1 MAYNNYPMPFQQLA
15 YPTMYQQPMQR
26 DNRIWVQ
33 GIEGAK
39 AYMVANNTTVDLW
52 DSEDKKI
59 YIKTADASGVPS
71 IKAFVYDEDTPVNAP
86 DTPKT
91 DFATKDDI
99 LSIQKQINDLRGRL
113 EKEKHHEHKSYSN
126 GKQLTK

>member
-1 MAYNNYPMPFQQLA
+1 MNYNYPLPYYQQPL
-15 YPTMYQQPMQR
+15 YQQPMQR

-52 DSEDKKI
+52 DSEGKKI
-59 YIKTADASGVPS
+59 YLKTADASGVPS
-71 IKAFVYDEDTPVNAP
+71 IKTLIYNEDIPVDAP
-86 DTPKT
+86 DAPKT

-99 LSIQKQINDLRGRL
+99 LSIQEQIDALKGKI
-113 EKEKHHEHKSYSN
+113 EKERKYERKPISN
-126 GKQLTK
+126 GNKLTK